1 MNASKIVCVGWNYK
15 SHVSELKSKLPEV
28 PTIFFKPTSCL
39 IGDGDDIVIPE
50 GITNVQ
56 HEVELAL
63 IYGKGCKGVAEGDAL
78 SYISHVAVFNDV
90 SARDMQWKAR
100 EEGNTW
106 DLSKGIDTFGP
117 MSEPVPVSEV
127 GDLQSLDL
135 ELTVNGE
142 VRQKGNTRDMIF
154 TVPWL
159 ISYVSK
165 FITMYEGD
173 ILITGTPE
181 GVSEIRP
188 GDTVVASIQNVGTL
202 TNKVRR
208 ISPRISCS
216 SRRVSPRS

>member
-1 MNASKIVCVGWNYK
+1 MSPSKIVCIGWNYR

-28 PTIFFKPTSCL
+28 PTIFFKPPSCI
-39 IGDGDDIVIPE
+39 IGDGEEIVIPE
-50 GITNVQ
+50 GVTNVQ

-63 IYGKGCKGVAEGDAL
+63 IYGKDCKDVSEEDAM

-117 MSEPVPVSEV
+117 MSEPVPIEKV
-127 GDLQSLDL
+127 GDVQNLDL

-142 VRQKGNTRDMIF
+142 IRQKGNTSDMIF
-154 TVPWL
+154 TVPWM
-159 ISYVSK
+159 ISYVSRY
-165 FITMYEGD
+165 ITMCEGD

-188 GDTVVASIQNVGTL
+188 GDTVVAKIQNIGTL
-202 TNKVRR
+202 TN
-208 ISPRISCS
+208 
-216 SRRVSPRS
+216 RVA

>member
-1 MNASKIVCVGWNYK
+1 MMPSKIVCIGWNYR
-15 SHVSELKSKLPEV
+15 SHVSELRSKLPEV
-28 PTIFFKPTSCL
+28 PTIFFKPPSCI
-39 IGDGDDIVIPE
+39 IGNGDEIVIPE
-50 GITNVQ
+50 GVTNVQ

-63 IYGKGCKGVAEGDAL
+63 IYGKDCKDVSEADAMQ
-78 SYISHVAVFNDV
+78 YISHAAVFNDV

-117 MSEPVPVSEV
+117 MSEPVPIEKV
-127 GDLQSLDL
+127 GDVQNLDL

-142 VRQKGNTRDMIF
+142 VRQKGNTSNMIF

-159 ISYVSK
+159 ISYVSRY
-165 FITMYEGD
+165 ITMREGE

-188 GDTVVASIQNVGTL
+188 GDTVVAKIQNVGIL
-202 TNKVRR
+202 TNTVRQA
-208 ISPRISCS
+208 
-216 SRRVSPRS
+216 